1 MTGYRLSVFRH
12 GRTIANDTG
21 IYIGKTD
28 YPLSENG
35 KKELIE
41 KTDEFIYPKVQRVY
55 SSPLKRC
62 IETSEILFPEREIIG
77 MSDLRELDLGDFE
90 GKSVDE
96 LIHREDYKNWLKGG
110 VDNTP
115 PNGESIQDM
124 TVRVYNA
131 LNQIIINMM
140 SEDFTHCAIVTHSGI
155 VTNMM
160 SCFGI
165 PKYNPKDLACNAGE
179 GFEVLVTAQMWQRS
193 QAFELLGKVP
203 YSPYESE
210 PDYE

>member
-35 KKELIE
+35 KNELIE
-41 KTDEFIYPKVQRVY
+41 KKEKYIYPKVQRVY

-62 IETSEILFPEREIIG
+62 TETSEILFPEREIICVN
-77 MSDLRELDLGDFE
+77 DLRELDFGDFE

-96 LIHREDYKNWLKGG
+96 LIHRDDYKKWLKGG
-110 VDNTP
+110 IENTA

-124 TVRVYNA
+124 TMRIFNA
-131 LNQIIINMM
+131 LNQIILNMM
-140 SEDFTHCAIVTHSGI
+140 SEDFNHCAIVTHSGI

-165 PKYNPKDLACNAGE
+165 PKYKPKDLSCDAGE

-203 YSPYESE
+203 YLA
-210 PDYE
+210 DYDCE

>member
-1 MTGYRLSVFRH
+1 MTGYRLSIFRH

-62 IETSEILFPEREIIG
+62 LETSDILFPEREVIAVN
-77 MSDLRELDLGDFE
+77 DLRELDFGDFE
-90 GKSVDE
+90 GKCVDE
-96 LIHREDYKNWLKGG
+96 LINRNDYKEWLKGG
-110 VDNTP
+110 TA

-124 TVRVYNA
+124 TVRVFNA
-131 LNQIIINMM
+131 LNQIILNMM
-140 SEDFTHCAIVTHSGI
+140 SEDFTHCAIITHSGI
-155 VTNMM
+155 ITNMM
-160 SCFGI
+160 TCFGL
-165 PKYNPKDLACNAGE
+165 PKYDAKYLSCDAGE

-193 QAFELLGKVP
+193 QAFEILGKVP
-203 YSPYESE
+203 YHHSE
-210 PDYE
+210 VDSY

>member
-1 MTGYRLSVFRH
+1 MTGYRLSIFRH

-41 KTDEFIYPKVQRVY
+41 KTDEYIYPKVQRVY

-62 IETSEILFPEREIIG
+62 LETAEIIFPEREILAVN
-77 MSDLRELDLGDFE
+77 DLRELDFGDFE

-96 LIHREDYKNWLKGG
+96 LINREDYKNWLKGG
-110 VDNTP
+110 NA

-124 TVRVYNA
+124 TVRVFTA
-131 LNQIIINMM
+131 LNQIILNMM
-140 SEDFTHCAIVTHSGI
+140 SEDFNHCAIVTHSGI

-160 SCFGI
+160 TCFGI
-165 PKYNPKDLACNAGE
+165 PKYDAKYLSCDVGE

-193 QAFELLGKVP
+193 QAFEILGKAP
-203 YSPYESE
+203 YHHTENY
-210 PDYE
+210 

>member
-1 MTGYRLSVFRH
+1 MMGYRLSVFRH
-12 GRTIANDTG
+12 GKTEANEKG

-28 YPLSENG
+28 YSLSEAG
-35 KKELIE
+35 KKELSE
-41 KTDEFIYPKVQRVY
+41 KKEDYIYPKVQRVY

-62 IETSEILFPEREIIG
+62 METSSILFPDREIIAVN
-77 MSDLRELDLGDFE
+77 DLRELDFGDFE

-96 LIHREDYKNWLKGG
+96 LINRDDYKKWLKGG
-110 VDNTP
+110 IDNSA

-124 TVRVYNA
+124 TVRVFSA
-131 LNQIIINMM
+131 LNQIILNMM

-160 SCFGI
+160 TCFGI
-165 PKYNPKDLACNAGE
+165 PKYDSKDLYCGSGE

-193 QAFELLGKVP
+193 QAFEILGKVP
-203 YSPYESE
+203 YQYTSE
-210 PDYE
+210 TDID